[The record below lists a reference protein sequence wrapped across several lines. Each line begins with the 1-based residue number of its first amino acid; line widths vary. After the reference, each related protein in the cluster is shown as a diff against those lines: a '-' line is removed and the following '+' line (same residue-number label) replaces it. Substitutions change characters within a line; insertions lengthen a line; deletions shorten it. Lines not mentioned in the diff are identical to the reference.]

1 MKSKEIRSSFL
12 QFFKENNHQILT
24 SSSLVPGQDSTLLFT
39 NAGMVQ
45 FKDIFT
51 GQMPRTVPTVATCQK
66 CVRAGG
72 KHNDLENVG
81 YTARHHTFFEM
92 LGNFSF
98 GDYFKQRAIE
108 LAWELL
114 VGRLR
119 LPEKDLWVTIFQDD
133 DEAFEIWKTA
143 IGLSEERIIRLGE
156 KDNFWAMGDTGPCG
170 PCSEILIDQG
180 PHFSCGR
187 PDCRPGCDCDRYLE
201 LWNLVFMQYS
211 RSEKGEMSPLPKPS
225 IDTGMGL
232 ERIAAVLQGARSN
245 YESDLFRPII
255 NFIEERCG
263 KKYQSEPFEAKDN
276 ISMRVIAD
284 HARACAFLIGDGV
297 LPANEGRGYVLR
309 RIIRRAARHGKMLNI
324 DKPFL
329 FQTTNQVVV
338 VMQDIYPEL
347 ENHQQIIATIVRQE
361 EERFIHT
368 LERGMAVLDE
378 ILEKALK
385 IQGTKIVPG
394 AEIFKLYDTFGFPVD
409 IAQDILK
416 EHSLEFD
423 EQGFQA
429 AMEQQRQM
437 ARQSWQGMESVEGR
451 TKISKTAPLLQKLSK
466 DLSPTRFLGYDIDES
481 SATVLAI
488 LQDGKRV
495 TQAKQDD
502 EVDIILDQSPFYGE
516 RGGQVGDQGLLE
528 KEGMRSMVL
537 DTQCPVS
544 QLIVH
549 QCKIQKG
556 QVLEGDFLYTKVDHL
571 RRKDIAR
578 NHTVTHLLQ
587 AALRQ
592 ILGDHIKQSGSLVA
606 PDRLRFDF
614 THFTNVLPEELE
626 KIESLINEKV
636 CQNIPVNTKLMNLEE
651 AVKTATALFGEK
663 YEQQVRVVRISD
675 FSAELCGGTHTKS
688 TGEIGL
694 FKIVTESSIAA
705 GIRRIEA
712 VSGKGAY
719 QYTRHIE
726 DEISRT
732 AGLLKSD
739 LAVSHKVEQLLATLH
754 RQEKEIKQ
762 LKEKLA
768 VTISSDIVK
777 HCRKVEGIPVLSHH
791 LRELDLDPA
800 GLRTMADLLKDR
812 IGSGIIVLGTTQDGK
827 VSLVALVTDDL
838 TDRFHAGKIIK
849 EISALVG
856 GSGGGRPNMAQ
867 AGGRKPEKLDEALLE
882 VLNIIKK

>member
-1 MKSKEIRSSFL
+1 MKSKEIRAAFL
-12 QFFKENNHQILT
+12 EFFEQNNHQILP

-51 GQMPRTVPTVATCQK
+51 GKIPRTMPTATTCQK

-98 GDYFKQRAIE
+98 GDYFKERAIE
-108 LAWELL
+108 LAWEFL
-114 VGRLR
+114 VDRLN
-119 LPEKDLWVTIFQDD
+119 LPVEKLWVTTFKDD
-133 DEAFEIWKTA
+133 DEACGIWNKT
-143 IGLSEERIIRLGE
+143 IGLAEEKIVRLGE

-180 PHFSCGR
+180 PHLSCGR

-201 LWNLVFMQYS
+201 LWNLVFMQYY
-211 RSEKGEMSPLPKPS
+211 RSEKGETSPLPKPS

-245 YESDLFRPII
+245 YETDLFHPII
-255 NFIEERCG
+255 TFIEELCE
-263 KKYQSEPFEAKDN
+263 KKYHPEPFDDKDN
-276 ISMRVIAD
+276 ISIRVIAD

-297 LPANEGRGYVLR
+297 HPANEGRGYVLR
-309 RIIRRAARHGKMLNI
+309 RIIRRAARHGKMLGI

-329 FQTTNQVVV
+329 FQTTSRVIKT
-338 VMQDIYPEL
+338 MRETYPEL
-347 ENHQQIIATIVRQE
+347 EDHQQFIATIVQQE

-378 ILEKALK
+378 ILAKTLRM
-385 IQGTKIVPG
+385 QSTKIVSG
-394 AEIFKLYDTFGFPVD
+394 EEIFKLYDTFGFPVD

-416 EHSLEFD
+416 ENGLEFD
-423 EQGFQA
+423 QQGFNA

-437 ARQSWQGMESVEGR
+437 ARQSWQGMGSVDGKL
-451 TKISKTAPLLQKLSK
+451 KITPLLQELTKT
-466 DLSPTRFLGYDIDES
+466 LSPTKFVGYSVDQS
-481 SATVLAI
+481 SVKVLAI
-488 LQDGKRV
+488 LRDGKRLNKA
-495 TQAKQDD
+495 TQNE
-502 EVDIILDQSPFYGE
+502 EVDIILDQTPFYGE
-516 RGGQVGDQGLLE
+516 KGGQVSDRGLLE
-528 KEGMRSMVL
+528 KEGMRALVL
-537 DTQCPVS
+537 DTQCPIS
-544 QLIVH
+544 HFTVH
-549 QCKIQKG
+549 RCKVQKG
-556 QVLEGDFLYTKVDHL
+556 SMMEGDVVQSRVDL
-571 RRKDIAR
+571 IRRKDIAR
-578 NHTVTHLLQ
+578 NHSVTHLLQ

-614 THFTNVLPEELE
+614 THFTSVLPEELE

-636 CQNIPVNTKLMNLEE
+636 RENIPVSTQAMNLEE
-651 AVKTATALFGEK
+651 AVTVATALFGEK
-663 YEQQVRVVRISD
+663 YEQEVRVVRIND
-675 FSAELCGGTHTKS
+675 FSAELCGGTHIKS

-694 FKIVTESSIAA
+694 FKIVNESSIAA

-712 VSGKGAY
+712 VSGRGAY
-719 QYTRHIE
+719 QYIRQIE
-726 DEISRT
+726 HEVTRT
-732 AGLLKSD
+732 AEFLKSD
-739 LAVSHKVEQLLATLH
+739 LAISHKVEQLLTSLH
-754 RQEKEIKQ
+754 RQEREIKR

-768 VTISSDIVK
+768 VNITSDIVK
-777 HCRKVEGIPVLSHH
+777 YCQKIEGISVLTHH
-791 LRELDLDPA
+791 IKEVVLDPA

-812 IGSGIIVLGTTQDGK
+812 IGSGIIVLGAAQDGK
-827 VSLVALVTDDL
+827 VNLVALVTDDL
-838 TDRFHAGKIIK
+838 TSRFHAGKIIK

-882 VLNIIKK
+882 VHNIIKK